1 MCQEIKQCIIELD
14 ANLFIE
20 CMNVGIGTLSVENG
34 YGAAPFLCPDLVY
47 CITFS
52 STLECNLKFG
62 LKTHNLSM
70 AFYRNLLES
79 PLIFDWLNRV
89 S

>member
-34 YGAAPFLCPDLVY
+34 FGAAPFLCPDLVY

-52 STLECNLKFG
+52 STLECNLKLEGKLILCMGFC
-62 LKTHNLSM
+62 
-70 AFYRNLLES
+70 RNLLKYIS
-79 PLIFDWLNRV
+79 DLLNIV